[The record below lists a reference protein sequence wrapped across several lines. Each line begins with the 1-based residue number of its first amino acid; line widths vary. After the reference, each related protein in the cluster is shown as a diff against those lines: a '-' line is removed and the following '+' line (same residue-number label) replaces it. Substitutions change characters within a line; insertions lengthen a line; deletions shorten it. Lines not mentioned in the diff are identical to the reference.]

1 MLEKKWVFLDENI
14 SEAQAQAYAE
24 LFDIPLI
31 VAKVLLNRGF
41 NDAADAKKFLD
52 KNSDT
57 LYSPGLLCDMDK
69 AVKRIHDL

>member
-31 VAKVLLNRGF
+31 VARC
-41 NDAADAKKFLD
+41 
-52 KNSDT
+52 S
-57 LYSPGLLCDMDK
+57 
-69 AVKRIHDL
+69 